1 MYEHA
6 AAGDSRGS
14 AGSRAFVRFSFAVLN
29 WSIVDP
35 VDRKPTLRMVKSS
48 ACRSARLCIL
58 RRAAEVC
65 IPPEKKARELR
76 DANGVRLVIGLGVLA
91 HRRGEG
97 EGEGQG

>member
-6 AAGDSRGS
+6 AAGDSRGN

-58 RRAAEVC
+58 RRAMEVC

-76 DANGVRLVIGLGVLA
+76 DANGVRLVIGLGVD
-91 HRRGEG
+91 EC
-97 EGEGQG
+97 